1 MAETNTRKPPE
12 LGYPQIE
19 KLLDSE
25 DFNRLNKSFGEAY
38 HRLEVIQG
46 DVSAG
51 LKKQKAAG
59 RALKAYE
66 LTTDLIK
73 ELLNIKYHLHKLRR
87 DAAGKQKK

>member
-25 DFNRLNKSFGEAY
+25 DFSRLNKTFGEAY
-38 HRLEVIQG
+38 HKLEAIQG

-59 RALKAYE
+59 RAIRAYE
-66 LTTDLIK
+66 LSTDLIK
-73 ELLNIKYHLHKLRR
+73 ELLNIKYHLRKLRQ
-87 DAAGKQKK
+87 DAASKQKK